1 MARLSSAP
9 SLYQQTDQPHRRN
22 RHEKNKSE
30 KNTISTLVTMRERK
44 KGVREVIE
52 KCLTYAQNH
61 PVSDQNNG
69 FNSLSELVLVCLEC
83 SEESNRNKER
93 DEGNLMRS
101 RSSNNEDHDEGAN
114 DEREEGEC
122 EGESAEEY
130 EQRLEDERGQR
141 AWLSSLLTA
150 YPETFMAILDILGES
165 DRYGGKDRDRDRGR

>member
-9 SLYQQTDQPHRRN
+9 SLYQQTDQPYRRN
-22 RHEKNKSE
+22 RHEKNKTE

-61 PVSDQNNG
+61 QASEQNSG

-83 SEESNRNKER
+83 TEESNRNKER
-93 DEGNLMRS
+93 DDSRLMRS
-101 RSSNNEDHDEGAN
+101 RSSNNEDNDEGTCSG
-114 DEREEGEC
+114 REEGES
-122 EGESAEEY
+122 ERESAEEY
-130 EQRLEDERGQR
+130 EQRLENERGQR

-150 YPETFMAILDILGES
+150 YPETFMAILDILGEW
-165 DRYGGKDRDRDRGR
+165 G

>member
-22 RHEKNKSE
+22 RHEKNKTE

-44 KGVREVIE
+44 KGVREVLE

-93 DEGNLMRS
+93 DEDNLMRS
-101 RSSNNEDHDEGAN
+101 RSSNNEDQDEGTAC
-114 DEREEGEC
+114 ERVKEGER
-122 EGESAEEY
+122 ESAEEY

-150 YPETFMAILDILGES
+150 YPETFMAILDILGEW
-165 DRYGGKDRDRDRGR
+165 RQG